1 MEEILAFPEYLPRVR
16 QCLNMFQ
23 HDLYHVVHSAF
34 VASCIIRF
42 LNRKESRFMK
52 AISIA
57 LAFALLTVGV
67 APAQDHGAMMAGG
80 VPNETGQATFAAI
93 QEIVTLLDANPATDW
108 AKVDI
113 EALRQHLIDMNN
125 VTLGAVV
132 EAAEMEGSVR
142 FSVSGDGPVRESV
155 RRMVMAHAV
164 TMNGFDGWKFAAESS
179 DSGAVLTVS
188 PPDQASMVKLRAL
201 GFIGMMTRGMH
212 HQQHHWMLATGMGP
226 HQ

>member
-1 MEEILAFPEYLPRVR
+1 
-16 QCLNMFQ
+16 
-23 HDLYHVVHSAF
+23 
-34 VASCIIRF
+34 
-42 LNRKESRFMK
+42 MK
-52 AISIA
+52 AISTA
-57 LAFALLTVGV
+57 LAVALLTAG
-67 APAQDHGAMMAGG
+67 AAFAQEKTQDHGAMMAGG

-93 QEIVTLLDANPATDW
+93 QEIVAMLDANPATDW

-132 EAAEMEGSVR
+132 EAAELEGSVR

-155 RRMVMAHAV
+155 RRMVMAHAA
-164 TMNGFDGWKFAAESS
+164 TMNGVDGWKFAAESS
-179 DSGAVLTVS
+179 DNGAVLTVS

-201 GFIGMMTRGMH
+201 GFIGVMTRGMH
-212 HQQHHWMLATGMGP
+212 HQQHHWMLAIGMGP

>member
-1 MEEILAFPEYLPRVR
+1 
-16 QCLNMFQ
+16 
-23 HDLYHVVHSAF
+23 
-34 VASCIIRF
+34 
-42 LNRKESRFMK
+42 MK
-52 AISIA
+52 AISTA
-57 LAFALLTVGV
+57 LAVALLTAGV
-67 APAQDHGAMMAGG
+67 ALAQEKTQDHGAMMTGG

-93 QEIVTLLDANPATDW
+93 QEIVAMLDANPATDW

-132 EAAEMEGSVR
+132 EAAEMKGSVR

-164 TMNGFDGWKFAAESS
+164 TMNGVDGWKFTAESS
-179 DSGAVLTVS
+179 DNGAVLTVS

-201 GFIGMMTRGMH
+201 GFIGVMTRGMH
-212 HQQHHWMLATGMGP
+212 HQQHHWILATGMGP